1 METSKLYQE
10 VYRPQFHFTAKKNW
24 LNDPNGL
31 VYYEGEYHLF
41 FQHNPSHANGAISDK
56 VMLWGHAVSSD
67 MVRWKQLANA
77 IEPDELGA
85 IWSGSGVVDWDNT
98 AGFQSGKEAAMV
110 SIYTSAGKLFTQST
124 AYSND
129 RGRTW
134 IKYKKNPVLGHIIG
148 TNRDPKVIWH
158 APSKRWV
165 MALYLDANNYAL
177 FSSPNLKW
185 WERVSDIQLPGSS
198 ECPDIFELPVDGD
211 TENTKWVFWG
221 ANGNYIIGT
230 FDGRIFRRER
240 EVLQSDWGANFYA
253 AQTWSDVPSSDGRR
267 LQIAWMR
274 DGEYPGMPFNQQMSF
289 PCELTL
295 QTTPEGIRLY
305 RRPIKEI
312 KNIHQKEYSWNN
324 QILEEGENPL
334 SDIQGELFHI
344 QTEVEV
350 ESAAEFGFI
359 LRGESIRYTASNSEL
374 FCLGKSASLRPI
386 QGKIKLEI
394 LLDRTSLEIFGNDG
408 RICMSF
414 CFLPDPRD
422 RNLKI
427 YSSAGKIRVVSLKVY
442 ELASIWSESELEEA
456 DNG

>member
-1 METSKLYQE
+1 MMVRSKLYQE

-24 LNDPNGL
+24 LNDPVGL
-31 VYYEGEYHLF
+31 VYYKDEYHLF
-41 FQHNPSHANGAISDK
+41 FQHNPSGINWAGNTI
-56 VMLWGHAVSSD
+56 VWGHAVSSD
-67 MVRWKQLANA
+67 MVHWKQLANA

-110 SIYTSAGKLFTQST
+110 IIYTSAGKPFTQSI

-134 IKYKKNPVLGHIIG
+134 RKYKKNSVLGHIIG

-158 APSKRWV
+158 APTKRWV
-165 MALYLDANNYAL
+165 MALYLDGNNYAL
-177 FSSPNLKW
+177 FSSSNLKQW
-185 WERVSDIQLPGSS
+185 TRLCDIHLPSSS

-230 FDGRIFRRER
+230 FDGLNFRRESD
-240 EVLQSDWGANFYA
+240 VLQSDWGANFYA
-253 AQTWSDVPSSDGRR
+253 AQTWNNIPNSDGRR

-274 DGEYPGMPFNQQMSF
+274 GGKYPGMPFNQQMSF
-289 PCELTL
+289 PCQLTL

-324 QILEEGENPL
+324 QIVKEDGDLL
-334 SDIQGELFHI
+334 SHIQGDLFHI
-344 QTEVEV
+344 QAEIEVD
-350 ESAAEFGFI
+350 SAAEFGFI
-359 LRGESIRYTASNSEL
+359 LRGESIRYTVSNNEL
-374 FCLGKSASLRPI
+374 FCLGKSAPLRPL

-408 RICMSF
+408 RISMSF
-414 CFLPDPRD
+414 CFLPDPRN

-427 YSSAGKIRVVSLKVY
+427 YSSGGKVRIVSLKVY
-442 ELASIWSESELEEA
+442 ELRSIWPESEDKEYL
-456 DNG
+456 